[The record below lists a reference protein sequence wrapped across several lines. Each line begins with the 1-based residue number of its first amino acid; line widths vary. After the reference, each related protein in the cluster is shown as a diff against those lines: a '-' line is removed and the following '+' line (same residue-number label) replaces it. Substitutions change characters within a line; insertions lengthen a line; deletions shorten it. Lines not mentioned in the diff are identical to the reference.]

1 MYTGGKTLYLGS
13 FATAEEAALRYARAS
28 ADKARALA
36 LSGSS
41 AALRTTTEEAA
52 RSHCQSSTPPN
63 YDKGEKSAADSL
75 PSALQACPRI
85 PPPVHPFAA
94 EPEAPLAVAGLNR
107 ANDTGRVPL

>member
-13 FATAEEAALRYARAS
+13 FATAEEAALR
-28 ADKARALA
+28 
-36 LSGSS
+36 
-41 AALRTTTEEAA
+41 TTTEESA

-63 YDKGEKSAADSL
+63 YDEGEKSAADSL

-94 EPEAPLAVAGLNR
+94 EPEAPLTVVGLNR
-107 ANDTGRVPL
+107 ATDTGRVPL